1 MQKDYA
7 KMPKRVSSIA
17 TEIESK
23 RILQSEQ
30 IKNAN
35 MANAY
40 LLYYLSG
47 GNESVIASPKDKVRP
62 EDQDLRGWFAEMYGD
77 KYIQHLTSDLEC
89 EKDNPNRVNQIV
101 TDFNANPYGY
111 ILRTGAV
118 NDYHIGR
125 IVTCAKDVN
134 IARKEAKK
142 YSKELAILCAK
153 LLLSGEPPNN
163 NIFAIMH
170 SSIRTWYKMQ
180 GTEIALTF
188 EDHIAKAPVTGSKA
202 SHNHTTYVNQLI
214 TSLFDM
220 LAFSKPAE
228 SWVTDP
234 AMITAIE
241 ALDGVTRADMSGW
254 DNAASAANVRSN
266 ELTQLINQAEAN
278 GWDETPKMTQELKNS
293 FANSVFVVDYHGYGN
308 TDVTS
313 AIGKKYIPVYQNLA
327 AYQEAMNL
335 AIGAEVP
342 RDLMYNF
349 RLTGLQWIHS
359 TTNGLWYNYD
369 QWQSLKDERTAKEL
383 VIQESIMA
391 QQDAEESEKTLAEWH
406 KTPAMMLYNE
416 LPNDTKSA
424 WISFVYQSVKVGLG
438 LDYVTNS
445 FEISPGVYS
454 PYPELHIKAN
464 SVIPLDI
471 KTVTTTSGTNKPSII
486 LEGFNIS
493 RSILLYAKALSGV
506 SPTAY
511 WTASLSHRVLLR
523 EQVPTTSLPVRTEVY
538 LYAANMKTGG
548 LASNSN
554 ALMAIIKGDK
564 DTALGTISGLLPDIP
579 IYTPGVNVPLTSS
592 LNNAFSLRVS
602 DNPALQQWIRAAA
615 KDRFYYAY
623 AIRSAWDPKYYV
635 NTPSAGQMLSYNP
648 PSQLLG
654 NNSNITHID
663 WLNATDYADQKFKG
677 VKTLSPNI
685 NTLKFGINGFQYPA
699 SWPTYFE
706 AKGALSATTMTCV
719 AYPKSAVD
727 KIVEFMEGVPAK
739 IQELLNRVNNK
750 ANSPNYDLANSLS
763 PNMLYGNRTT
773 LESTWPQYRDLQGRF
788 MTSNFLND
796 MEPLRTFL
804 LNRTE
809 SLFIDDIG
817 TATKKAYDGLS
828 KNKPPHKKS
837 TSDKGIPY
845 GNLNQ
850 YHTHYLTGN
859 FDPSTFGSA
868 YTEYMGLLGAI
879 AYFNSYEMLM
889 DSPSHRNYQEW
900 AKPFKGEVD
909 RVVSSVIASATPIV
923 IYQDAV
929 NDTEDVSM
937 LHQTLKGL
945 NAFEGMTEMPV
956 FDVVDFNIMWTSMG
970 PTPGGAT
977 SNPFDSTGFIQVG
990 QDGLKASAYR
1000 GLKRGY
1006 GDVFHNTIM
1015 DACVMRPRVFFNR
1028 PPTMTAARG
1037 SNPGYMYSS
1046 LRVPVNTRG
1055 ISSKVYGMRTGSSLA
1070 FTTGTNSVPGRM
1082 TLTGSSGL
1090 TYTGLGAMA
1099 GVVFAGAI
1107 GVAMFKNIASET
1119 AFSDKRFRIDDID

>member
-7 KMPKRVSSIA
+7 KMPKRVSFMA

-47 GNESVIASPKDKVRP
+47 GNESVVASPKDKVRP

-89 EKDNPNRVNQIV
+89 SKDNPDRVNQIV

-125 IVTCAKDVN
+125 IITCAKDVN
-134 IARKEAKK
+134 IAREEAKK

-153 LLLSGEPPNN
+153 LLLRGEPPNN

-180 GTEIALTF
+180 GSEIALTF
-188 EDHIAKAPVTGSKA
+188 EDHIAKASVTGNKA
-202 SHNHTTYVNQLI
+202 SHNHTTYVNQII

-220 LAFSKPAE
+220 LAFSRPAE

-241 ALDGVTRADMSGW
+241 ELDGVTRADISGW
-254 DNAASAANVRSN
+254 DKAARAANVRSN
-266 ELTQLINQAEAN
+266 ELTQLINQAEEN
-278 GWDETPKMTQELKNS
+278 GYNVPPIYTEAIKAIWTGLNAYSSVQKMIWKEQEENGLKIGDELPRGLPLSGTS
-293 FANSVFVVDYHGYGN
+293 FALKKPPAVT
-308 TDVTS
+308 TDS
-313 AIGKKYIPVYQNLA
+313 Y
-327 AYQEAMNL
+327 
-335 AIGAEVP
+335 
-342 RDLMYNF
+342 
-349 RLTGLQWIHS
+349 WI
-359 TTNGLWYNYD
+359 NYD
-369 QWQSLKDERTAKEL
+369 QYQEMKNERTAKQL
-383 VIQESIMA
+383 VIQENIMA

-406 KTPAMMLYNE
+406 KTPAMIIYNE
-416 LPNDTKSA
+416 LPNGTKA
-424 WISFVYQSVKVGLG
+424 TWISFVYQSVKAVLA

-471 KTVTTTSGTNKPSII
+471 KTVTTTSGTSKPSII

-511 WTASLSHRVLLR
+511 WTASLSHRILLR
-523 EQVPTTSLPVRTEVY
+523 EQVPSTSLPVRTEVY

-554 ALMAIIKGDK
+554 TLMAIIKGDK

-635 NTPSAGQMLSYNP
+635 NTPSAGQMLTYNP

-685 NTLKFGINGFQYPA
+685 NTLKFGINGVQYPE

-773 LESTWPQYRDLQGRF
+773 LESTWPEYRDLQGRF
-788 MTSNFLND
+788 MTNNFLND
-796 MEPLRTFL
+796 MESLRTFL

-817 TATKKAYDGLS
+817 TATKKAYDKLS
-828 KNKPPHKKS
+828 KNKPPY
-837 TSDKGIPY
+837 IYP
-845 GNLNQ
+845 
-850 YHTHYLTGN
+850 HYLTGN